1 MKKNL
6 TPIAIAVA
14 LSLAPAAAWAEVQ
27 DRSGGYAVVGLGKTK
42 TEANGKKID
51 VNQSKPKVGNGK
63 FNYTVGG
70 GYRLNDYFAIETNVH
85 GQAGDR
91 KKKSSRDKNPKS
103 NGEVGSLNTRAYT
116 VSGLV
121 IMPVG
126 EHVELFGRAGVGR
139 MNTRFTPTAGS
150 DIGKASSSGMATQFG
165 AGANFY
171 VGEDSFVRTEWTMLR
186 GKGNDDVAKAL
197 GRNKL
202 VSSGVMVSY
211 GHNF

>member
-1 MKKNL
+1 MKKTL
-6 TPIAIAVA
+6 TPIAIAAA

-103 NGEVGSLNTRAYT
+103 NGEVGSL
-116 VSGLV
+116 
-121 IMPVG
+121 
-126 EHVELFGRAGVGR
+126 AG
-139 MNTRFTPTAGS
+139 
-150 DIGKASSSGMATQFG
+150 K
-165 AGANFY
+165 
-171 VGEDSFVRTEWTMLR
+171 
-186 GKGNDDVAKAL
+186 
-197 GRNKL
+197 
-202 VSSGVMVSY
+202 VSSCRFMRIFCSVWGKPRKRRSWWIKC
-211 GHNF
+211 FFLAAKIPKF